1 MRSHDKF
8 MQTINADTVDDSR
21 YTPSSRSLDSN
32 MVTMR
37 LYFWKFYSIT
47 SFNLASE
54 WRVIEDSTN
63 YPFVHQSMYPVFLGE
78 KARHRRSPIE
88 LRSISLPL
96 IRKIN
101 SLERRNLVPEEET
114 RHARTHAR
122 ARTAAARKKGRE
134 AKRSKAALSLLLEE
148 PANEPQGFAQRLP
161 GWQIAAGATI
171 ARLRSRESWRRVAF
185 SILFLL
191 EWLARMSCSRPPRR
205 RVGQRSSFS
214 NSTRLASPFLLSN
227 YLSLSLSLASFES
240 SLRTARISRNRW
252 TSPPDL
258 VSLEGT
264 ESRLFFIET
273 FVQRLVRF
281 RGNRIVDIFNAVRE
295 RSRLCEIRKR
305 DFGE

>member
-54 WRVIEDSTN
+54 GRAVEDSTN

-148 PANEPQGFAQRLP
+148 PAN
-161 GWQIAAGATI
+161 
-171 ARLRSRESWRRVAF
+171 
-185 SILFLL
+185 
-191 EWLARMSCSRPPRR
+191 
-205 RVGQRSSFS
+205 
-214 NSTRLASPFLLSN
+214 ASPKVLHSV
-227 YLSLSLSLASFES
+227 YPAD
-240 SLRTARISRNRW
+240 R
-252 TSPPDL
+252 
-258 VSLEGT
+258 
-264 ESRLFFIET
+264 
-273 FVQRLVRF
+273 
-281 RGNRIVDIFNAVRE
+281 
-295 RSRLCEIRKR
+295 
-305 DFGE
+305 

>member
-1 MRSHDKF
+1 
-8 MQTINADTVDDSR
+8 
-21 YTPSSRSLDSN
+21 
-32 MVTMR
+32 
-37 LYFWKFYSIT
+37 
-47 SFNLASE
+47 
-54 WRVIEDSTN
+54 
-63 YPFVHQSMYPVFLGE
+63 MYPVFLSE
-78 KARHRRSPIE
+78 KARHRISPIE

-134 AKRSKAALSLLLEE
+134 AKRALVALGGAGERAPRFCTAFTRLTDSGRCNDRE
-148 PANEPQGFAQRLP
+148 ASFQG
-161 GWQIAAGATI
+161 I
-171 ARLRSRESWRRVAF
+171 VAPRGV

-214 NSTRLASPFLLSN
+214 NSTRLPPPF
-227 YLSLSLSLASFES
+227 YSLSLSRFFRIEPSHGEDLEES
-240 SLRTARISRNRW
+240 VNVPARPCQSGGDR
-252 TSPPDL
+252 
-258 VSLEGT
+258 
-264 ESRLFFIET
+264 ESIILYRDVE
-273 FVQRLVRF
+273 RLVRF